1 MRQAST
7 SQSPADDG
15 CILPEASNLQ
25 APGPGCQMTL
35 KIRLCRPAGHWPG
48 TAAALHRNRRCRG
61 MAPRGLGAS
70 LRLSPRLSCPESL
83 AVSFFSDDRH
93 DHRRD
98 PASASG
104 ESNFEPSPAAAS
116 PGAGGLPPAS
126 CPGAAFGVS
135 VLRSPRLPGAGRAAR
150 PATRLAL
157 GRSVQL

>member
-25 APGPGCQMTL
+25 ALGPGGQMPL
-35 KIRLCRPAGHWPG
+35 KMIRLCRPAGHWPG

-61 MAPRGLGAS
+61 MAGLGAS
-70 LRLSPRLSCPESL
+70 LRLSPRLKLPRV
-83 AVSFFSDDRH
+83 ARSFFSDDRH